1 MLFSEPLT
9 TFEPTLK
16 QGMKPLRHPIVSVVR
31 CQSPGLQN
39 SHSTSGHSEA
49 AHQVTARSTTGSSTD
64 VVMSENV
71 ENGINHSHEVSE
83 QEGNWLE
90 LIHIF
95 DGYLDSA

>member
-1 MLFSEPLT
+1 M
-9 TFEPTLK
+9 
-16 QGMKPLRHPIVSVVR
+16 
-31 CQSPGLQN
+31 
-39 SHSTSGHSEA
+39 
-49 AHQVTARSTTGSSTD
+49 GSSTD